1 MFGFAPIASL
11 PFAVAVRG
19 STYNVSI
26 TESGDAQAVLNISA
40 IYTATLLEDL
50 NASDSVAGRLLWE
63 LINDIQNANWN
74 TVANAQNPNWIS
86 ISDAQNPNWTPI
98 NTFGTS

>member
-1 MFGFAPIASL
+1 MFGFS
-11 PFAVAVRG
+11 PFA
-19 STYNVSI
+19 
-26 TESGDAQAVLNISA
+26 SA
-40 IYTATLLEDL
+40 PFAGFLLANPYWAAT
-50 NASDSVAGRLLWE
+50 N
-63 LINDIQNANWN
+63 NTQNTDWN